1 MIPNQKHV
9 FEVFLGALDIEHQ
22 RLQSIKEF
30 MVKNG
35 LRSQTAKKYCN
46 RMCHRLNELWA
57 TATIFSNKVR

>member
-46 RMCHRLNELWA
+46 RMCHRLNEL
-57 TATIFSNKVR
+57 